1 MPSAH
6 KSRSGYIKLMKN
18 ISIIVA
24 ASLNNVIGVG
34 NDLPWKL
41 SADLKYFKNLTQ
53 GNTVIMGRK
62 TYDSIGKPLPN
73 RKNIIISR
81 NKDLQIE
88 SAHVVISLQDAL
100 NLCSDNESIF
110 IIGGAT
116 IYKQALLYANIIY
129 FTLVHTEISGDT
141 VTFPVIDGAYW
152 DLISKEN
159 HKADEKNE
167 YDYSFCVY
175 KKK

>member
-1 MPSAH
+1 
-6 KSRSGYIKLMKN
+6 MKN

-24 ASLNNVIGVG
+24 ASLNNVIGIA
-34 NDLPWKL
+34 NDLPWRL

-62 TYDSIGKPLPN
+62 TYDSIGKPLTN
-73 RKNIIISR
+73 RKNIIITS
-81 NKDLQIE
+81 NKDLYIE
-88 SAHVVISLQDAL
+88 GAYVVNSLQEAL
-100 NLCSDNESIF
+100 NSCSKNELIF

-116 IYKQALLYANIIY
+116 IYNQALPYADTIY
-129 FTLVHTEISGDT
+129 FTQVHTQITGDT
-141 VTFPVIDGAYW
+141 VSFPIIDTDSW
-152 DLISKEN
+152 NLISVEN

-175 KKK
+175 KRK

>member
-1 MPSAH
+1 M
-6 KSRSGYIKLMKN
+6 IN

-24 ASLNNVIGVG
+24 ASLNNVIGLG

-53 GNTVIMGRK
+53 GHTVIMGRK

-73 RKNIIISR
+73 RKNIIISS
-81 NKDLQIE
+81 NKDLQI
-88 SAHVVISLQDAL
+88 AGAYVVNSLQDAL
-100 NLCSDNESIF
+100 NFCAEHETIF

-116 IYKQALLYANIIY
+116 IYKQALPYANTIY
-129 FTLVHTEISGDT
+129 FTQVHTEISGETVSFPIIDT
-141 VTFPVIDGAYW
+141 DYW
-152 DLISKEN
+152 DLISIEN

-175 KKK
+175 KKKQ